1 MICTAL
7 KDRVGGAELENK
19 QEKIGS
25 HDCDEWHEIIL
36 QCGVN
41 VKF

>member
-19 QEKIGS
+19 RRLGLMIVMNDMK
-25 HDCDEWHEIIL
+25 L
-36 QCGVN
+36 QCDCVN